1 MENDIR
7 AILGEADLPIEF
19 WPEAAQSDV
28 YVRNRIR
35 NSPEV
40 NRQIV
45 SLYKAFDKVRLSID
59 YLKVWGCIY
68 YSFLPI
74 KSLPKGSRTDKLIDR
89 SRTSVFVGYI
99 DNTDTIYRI

>member
-28 YVRNRIR
+28 YVRNRIG
-35 NSPEV
+35 NGPEV
-40 NRQIV
+40 NGQIV
-45 SLYKAFDKVRLSID
+45 SPCEAFNKVRLSID
-59 YLKVWGCIY
+59 HLKVWGCMC
-68 YSFLPI
+68 YSFLPT

-89 SRTSVFVGYI
+89 SRTGVFVDYI
-99 DNTDTIYRI
+99 DDTDTIHRI